1 MTAGRYDILDLHS
14 YVRCCIVDME
24 HVKDFLPLALNAVVL
39 DCKDI
44 AALADFY
51 ARLLGWE
58 KLPSDHP
65 DFRGIRSPAGMLIW
79 MQRNDDYVPP
89 VWPEE
94 PGAQQ
99 QMVHMDF
106 SVASSVQL
114 ELAVQHAIDCGAVKT
129 ETQFGGDHW
138 ITMLDPAGHPFCF
151 VIG

>member
-1 MTAGRYDILDLHS
+1 M
-14 YVRCCIVDME
+14 DME

-94 PGAQQ
+94 PDAQQ